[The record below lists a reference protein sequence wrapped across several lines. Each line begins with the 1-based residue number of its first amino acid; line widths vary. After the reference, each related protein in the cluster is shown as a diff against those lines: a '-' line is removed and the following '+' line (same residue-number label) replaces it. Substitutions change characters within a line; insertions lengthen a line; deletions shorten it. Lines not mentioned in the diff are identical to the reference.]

1 VILLSDLLAANPEAR
16 VLGPT
21 GVERFS
27 GFCFDS
33 RIVRRDEIFVALRTS
48 KADGHDFIGPACRG
62 GAKGVLAQIPVD
74 VSDFGVTCVI
84 VPDTEEAIQRYAAH
98 VVRATGVRI
107 VGVGGSVGKTST
119 KEAVAAALGSRL
131 RVFRTPANYSGRL
144 GLPIALG
151 GLEPEDEVAV
161 LEMASGHFGE
171 AALLAGLAPPEVSVV
186 TAVSPV
192 HMATFGS
199 LEAVADEYAGLVE
212 ALPSAGLAVLN
223 GDDPRV
229 LSMTSRSKADFVTFG
244 LGATNDYRAEGIRLG
259 ADGTAMVIVGPEGRA
274 QVHIPW
280 VGSHFARAALAAAA
294 IARRFEVPLEAL
306 AERFEDLPPVPGRL
320 RPLPGRAGSLI
331 LDDTYDSTPAAVA
344 AAFDVLESLES
355 PRKIAVLGDMV
366 DLGEQSE
373 QEHRIA
379 GRRAA
384 SVADA
389 LVTQGKDAAWIAEE
403 ARAAGMLAE
412 SIAVNY
418 TVDDTAAAVQ
428 AHLQQGAIVLA
439 EGGAPLRME
448 RVVAKLLAEPA
459 RAGEVLV
466 RQEAGWGHIV
476 VIQPDRPTWVQI
488 DLHAIASNVRR
499 LKALAGRAALMAVLK
514 ADAYGHGAVKVARTA
529 LNNGAS
535 WCGVA
540 CLSEAEELR
549 RAGIDS
555 PILVLGFTPG
565 WQARAAVRLGLSVA
579 VFDLGTAAAFS
590 RAAEETAR
598 RARLH
603 VKVDTG
609 MHRLGIAPEDG
620 VEFLR
625 KLGELPLVDVEGVF
639 THFASADEPSG
650 AGRLASKEQLAR
662 FVELLA
668 DLTEGGLRPPLV
680 HAANSAALLYMP
692 EARFDLVRPGIA
704 MYGLSPSVEVADS
717 GLTAALSWKSQVAQ
731 VRALPRGETVGY
743 GLTWRAE
750 RPSLVATVPV
760 GYADGFRRA
769 PMTWR
774 HVLVRGEA
782 APVIGLVSMDQTTV
796 DVTEIPGVRQGDEVV
811 LIGRQGEVEI
821 SALDVAGWLGTSAY
835 EVVAEILPRVPR
847 VS

>member
-1 VILLSDLLAANPEAR
+1 MILLSDLLAANPEAR

-33 RIVRRDEIFVALRTS
+33 RIVRPGEIFVALRTP
-48 KADGHDFIGPACRG
+48 KADGHDFVGHACRG
-62 GAKGVLAQIPVD
+62 GATGVLAQVPVD
-74 VSDFGVTCVI
+74 VSDFGATCV
-84 VPDTEEAIQRYAAH
+84 VAPDTEEAIRRYAAY
-98 VVRATGVRI
+98 VVRAMGIRV

-119 KEAVAAALGSRL
+119 KEAIAVALGSSL

-151 GLEPEDEVAV
+151 WLESQDQVAV

-171 AALLAGLAPPEVSVV
+171 AALLAGLAPPEVGVV

-192 HMATFGS
+192 HMETFGS
-199 LEAVADEYAGLVE
+199 LEAVADEYASLVE
-212 ALPSAGLAVLN
+212 ALPATGLAVLN

-229 LSMTSRSKADFVTFG
+229 LSMASRSKAEVLTFG
-244 LGATNDYRAEGIRLG
+244 LGETNDYRAESILVS
-259 ADGTAMVIVGPEGRA
+259 ADGTALVIAAPDGRLR
-274 QVHIPW
+274 VHIPW

-294 IARRFEVPLEAL
+294 IAVRFGVSLEAV
-306 AERFEDLPPVPGRL
+306 AERLEDLPPVPGRL

-355 PRKIAVLGDMV
+355 TRKIAVLGDMV
-366 DLGEQSE
+366 DLGDQTE

-384 SVADA
+384 SVVDV
-389 LVTQGKDAAWIAEE
+389 LVTVGKDAAWMAEE
-403 ARAAGMLAE
+403 ARTAGMPAKSVE
-412 SIAVNY
+412 VNY
-418 TVDDTAAAVQ
+418 TTEDAVAAVQ
-428 AHLQQGAIVLA
+428 AHLEQGAIVLT

-448 RVVAKLLAEPA
+448 RVVAKLLSEPA
-459 RAGEVLV
+459 RAGDVLV
-466 RQEAGWGHIV
+466 RQDAGSGQIV
-476 VIQPDRPTWVQI
+476 VLQPDRPTWVQI
-488 DLHAIASNVRR
+488 DLPAIARNVRR
-499 LKALAGRAALMAVLK
+499 LKALAGGAGLMAVLK

-555 PILVLGFTPG
+555 PILVLGYTPG

-579 VFDLGTAAAFS
+579 VFDLETASAFS
-590 RAAEETAR
+590 RAAEETAG
-598 RARLH
+598 RALLH
-603 VKVDTG
+603 MKVDTG

-625 KLGELPLVDVEGVF
+625 KLGELPQVEVEGVF

-650 AGRLASKEQLAR
+650 PGNLAAKEQLAR
-662 FVELLA
+662 FIELL
-668 DLTEGGLRPPLV
+668 DGLTEAGLRPPIV
-680 HAANSAALLYMP
+680 HAANSAALLSMP
-692 EARFDLVRPGIA
+692 EALFDLVRPGIA
-704 MYGLSPSVEVADS
+704 MYGLSPSAEVSDS
-717 GLTAALSWKSQVAQ
+717 GLTPGLSWKSQVAQ
-731 VRALPRGETVGY
+731 VRALPRGEAVGY
-743 GLTWRAE
+743 GLTWRAG

-796 DVTEIPGVRQGDEVV
+796 DVTDISGVRQGDEVV
-811 LIGRQGEVEI
+811 LIGRQGDAEI
-821 SALDVAGWLGTSAY
+821 SVLDVAGWLGTSAY
-835 EVVAEILPRVPR
+835 EVVAGILPRVPR